1 MTLISLVQIT
11 LWEDKR
17 GSLIPRLAHQ
27 KRELRLKR
35 LVKISLRI
43 GVKSEPTLIFSGGC
57 RYVHLASSLSL
68 NSQFPHVKAWKVF
81 EDFHKLKSTIS
92 LYLIMASHFIQ
103 TSFTTFSRFIKW
115 TFLVWIF
122 YSSFHEKIILAY
134 KVKYFSFFWVLFFT
148 RIFFVTTCKK
158 QKVK

>member
-57 RYVHLASSLSL
+57 RYVLLAFSLSL

-92 LYLIMASHFIQ
+92 F
-103 TSFTTFSRFIKW
+103 
-115 TFLVWIF
+115 
-122 YSSFHEKIILAY
+122 
-134 KVKYFSFFWVLFFT
+134 
-148 RIFFVTTCKK
+148 
-158 QKVK
+158 